1 MSLLTLLVL
10 VLLFAVI
17 YLIIVAKRIERAT
30 ASVAWALDA
39 PRRELVALEDELEEL
54 RDLARSRQADEDD
67 YKTMNKIEVK
77 LARRRARQQHP

>member
-54 RDLARSRQADEDD
+54 RDLARSGQADEDD
-67 YKTMNKIEVK
+67 YKTMNEIEVK